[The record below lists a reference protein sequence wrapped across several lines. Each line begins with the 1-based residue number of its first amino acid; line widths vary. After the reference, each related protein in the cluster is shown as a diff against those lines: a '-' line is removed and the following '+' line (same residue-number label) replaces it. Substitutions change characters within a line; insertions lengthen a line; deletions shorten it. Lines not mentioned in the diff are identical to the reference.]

1 MFGSLYGKYK
11 MYDPGWRKS
20 LRKVY
25 MKTLSAKAMK
35 LVNKVNSLMYVD
47 MIRLSVWRVLGL
59 EIEGLALI
67 LMIKYAMIAPCF
79 SCYHG
84 TMIIAA
90 IILGLNF
97 VSRMTAAIKDIPDSI
112 SLYKDLAEGYAKCLA
127 EAEEKNQE

>member
-1 MFGSLYGKYK
+1 
-11 MYDPGWRKS
+11 
-20 LRKVY
+20 

-67 LMIKYAMIAPCF
+67 LMIKYAMIATETRG
-79 SCYHG
+79 YHG

-97 VSRMTAAIKDIPDSI
+97 VSRMTTAIKDIPDSI